1 MIFKL
6 IETNITKMFGIKHP
20 IFSAPMGPFYTRDLA
35 LAVCE
40 AGGLGV
46 LSNVN
51 IVGTDPVKEHKESIE
66 YMIEHTDKPFGLN
79 FLTSRNNRG
88 VKEMCTDVPKM
99 VMDNPR
105 MREQCVY
112 WLTSAGSSKILP
124 SSKNFQ
130 ELREKSEVKHFHVA
144 PAVWLAQ
151 KCVDANVDG
160 IVATGGEGGGHQSY
174 ERVSTLVLL
183 QQIHKLFPDLPMIG
197 CGGFA
202 TGEGLAAALSLGAGA
217 IAMGSRFIA
226 SKQSEFHEKYKAL
239 IPPGKPQDTDLFTGS
254 FGPIRLY
261 KNEYALAHPA
271 PQTKED
277 MIAYERSITP
287 EQLARDAGAYDRVYK
302 GDTTT
307 GAVLLGQSIGIIDGI
322 DDVNDIIK
330 RVINDAEAAIKNNN
344 SMLK

>member
-1 MIFKL
+1 
-6 IETNITKMFGIKHP
+6 MFGLKYP

-35 LAVCE
+35 LAVSE

-51 IVGTDPVKEHKESIE
+51 IVGTDPVKEHKASLE

-88 VKEMCTDVPKM
+88 VQEMCTDVPKM
-99 VMDNPR
+99 LLNNQR

-124 SSKNFQ
+124 ASKNFQ

-151 KCVDANVDG
+151 KCVDAGVDG
-160 IVATGGEGGGHQSY
+160 IVCTGGEGGGHQSY
-174 ERVSTLVLL
+174 EKVSTLVLL
-183 QQIHKLFPDLPMIG
+183 QQLNKAFPDLPKIA

-239 IPPGKPQDTDLFTGS
+239 IPPGEPQDTALFTGS

-261 KNEYALAHPA
+261 KNKYALAHPA
-271 PQTKED
+271 PQSKEE
-277 MIAYERSITP
+277 MIAYEKSLTL
-287 EQLARDAGAYDRVYK
+287 EQMAKDAGAYDRVYN
-302 GDTTT
+302 GDTEN
-307 GAVLLGQSIGIIDGI
+307 GAVLLGQSIGIIDSI
-322 DDVNDIIK
+322 DDVNDIIS
-330 RVINDAEAAIKNNN
+330 RVMKEAEAAIKRNH

>member
-1 MIFKL
+1 M

-35 LAVCE
+35 LAVSE

-51 IVGTDPVKEHKESIE
+51 IVGTDPVKEHIASIE

-88 VKEMCTDVPKM
+88 VREMVTDVPKM
-99 VMDNPR
+99 VMENPK
-105 MREQCVY
+105 MREQCIY

-124 SSKNFQ
+124 ASKNWQ
-130 ELREKSEVKHFHVA
+130 DLKEKSEAKHFHVA
-144 PAVWLAQ
+144 PALWLAQ
-151 KCVDANVDG
+151 KCVDAGVDG
-160 IVATGGEGGGHQSY
+160 IVATGTEGGGHQSY
-174 ERVSTLVLL
+174 EKVTTMVLL
-183 QQIHKLFPDLPMIG
+183 QQLNEAFPDLPKVA

-226 SKQSEFHEKYKAL
+226 SKQSEFHEAYKGL
-239 IPPGKPQDTDLFTGS
+239 IPQGKPQDTGLFTGS
-254 FGPIRLY
+254 FGPIRLF

-277 MIAYERSITP
+277 MIAYEKSLTP
-287 EQLARDAGAYDRVYK
+287 EVLARDAGAYDRVYS
-302 GDTTT
+302 GDVTT
-307 GAVLLGQSIGIIDGI
+307 GAVLLGQSIGIINSI
-322 DDVNDIIK
+322 DNVDDIIE
-330 RVINDAEAAIKNNN
+330 RVMKGAEAAIRRN
-344 SMLK
+344 SSSLK